1 MIGLYF
7 GGRQFKTLFGNFY
20 GSIELDANLEE
31 VHEWGAE
38 ATENPVEDGAPV
50 SDHVIEKSDKLRI
63 RGFVSDS
70 PTSDTVVTRITGIY
84 NGKTIANRTQTVFD
98 ALQTLIKAKEPIV
111 VYTKHRIYDD
121 MVLTGVNIPRSPGVG
136 EAIEFTAEFVHI
148 RKVSTQTV
156 EVPSGI
162 SKKKDGKAGKATQN
176 KTKPQDKDGVKQAEE
191 KKPKDLVKLGI
202 EFGKGLFK

>member
-38 ATENPVEDGAPV
+38 ATENPVEEGAPV
-50 SDHVIEKSDKLRI
+50 SDHVIEKADKLRI

-121 MVLTGVNIPRSPGVG
+121 MVLTGVNIPRSPGLG

-156 EVPSGI
+156 DVPNGI
-162 SKKKDGKAGKATQN
+162 SKRNNTNSKA
-176 KTKPQDKDGVKQAEE
+176 KTKPQDKQGNKQADTKE
-191 KKPKDLVKLGI
+191 PKSSSVLQR
-202 EFGKGLFK
+202 FFK

>member
-31 VHEWGAE
+31 VHEWSAE
-38 ATENPVEDGAPV
+38 ATENPVEEGAPV
-50 SDHVIEKSDKLRI
+50 SDHVIEKQDKLRI

-84 NGKTIANRTQTVFD
+84 NGKKLDNRTQNVFD

-148 RKVSTQTV
+148 RKVVTQTV
-156 EVPSGI
+156 EVPNGI
-162 SKKKDGKAGKATQN
+162 SKKNNTTSKA
-176 KTKPQDKDGVKQAEE
+176 KTKPQDKQGNKQSETKE
-191 KKPKDLVKLGI
+191 PKSSSVLQR
-202 EFGKGLFK
+202 LFK